1 MIPPVL
7 YLLGQQM
14 IEVWYHLY
22 SSSWTEYEP
31 EDYISSFSSTIF
43 TDDCGN
49 MEKRVQVGEMNGY
62 LVHVNYARERHE
74 SLFRIFDDHSM
85 DFATC
90 FGRLFDKRRNDFKKG
105 LLEVPPIN
113 DDILLIDDLII
124 YPKYRGNSLGLKAI
138 MNVMK
143 TFGLSCGI
151 VLCQALPLQYH
162 VSRDIKDFKK
172 RIGTKLLFVDRRSSI
187 SKIVKH
193 LQKIGFTRI
202 QGTTLCLIETA
213 AWNMESY
220 SEFCA

>member
-1 MIPPVL
+1 
-7 YLLGQQM
+7 M

-22 SSSWTEYEP
+22 SSSWAEYEP
-31 EDYISSFSSTIF
+31 EDYISSFSSTIV

-62 LVHVNYARERHE
+62 LVQVNYARGRHE
-74 SLFRIFDDHSM
+74 DLFCIFDDHSI

-151 VLCQALPLQYH
+151 VLCQALSLQYH

-172 RIGTKLLFVDRRSSI
+172 RIGTKLLFVDRKSSI
-187 SKIVKH
+187 SKIAKH
-193 LQKIGFTRI
+193 LQKIGFIRI
-202 QGTTLCLIETA
+202 RGTTLCLIETA
-213 AWNMESY
+213 VWNMERY

>member
-1 MIPPVL
+1 
-7 YLLGQQM
+7 M

-31 EDYISSFSSTIF
+31 EDYISSFSSTIVA
-43 TDDCGN
+43 DDCGN

-62 LVHVNYARERHE
+62 LVHVNYARERRE
-74 SLFRIFDDHSM
+74 SLFRIFDDHSV
-85 DFATC
+85 DFSTYSKA
-90 FGRLFDKRRNDFKKG
+90 LLDKRRNDFKKG

-143 TFGLSCGI
+143 TFGLSCGL

-162 VSRDIKDFKK
+162 VSRDITDFKK
-172 RIGTKLLFVDRRSSI
+172 RIGTKTLFVDRKSSV

-193 LQKIGFTRI
+193 LQKIGFTKI
-202 QGTTLCLIETA
+202 PGTTLCLIETA
-213 AWNMESY
+213 AWNMERY

>member
-1 MIPPVL
+1 
-7 YLLGQQM
+7 M

-22 SSSWTEYEP
+22 SSSWAEYEP
-31 EDYISSFSSTIF
+31 EDYISSFSSTIV

-62 LVHVNYARERHE
+62 LVQVNYARGRHE
-74 SLFRIFDDHSM
+74 DLFRIFDDHSI

-151 VLCQALPLQYH
+151 VLCQALSLQYH

-172 RIGTKLLFVDRRSSI
+172 RIGTKLLFVDRKSSI
-187 SKIVKH
+187 SKIAKH
-193 LQKIGFTRI
+193 LQKIGFIRI
-202 QGTTLCLIETA
+202 RGTTLCLIETA
-213 AWNMESY
+213 VWNMERY